1 LPIHPLPWWA
11 PRSACN
17 WSGHPCVHF
26 NHISRCS
33 KAHAQSQ
40 TRIGSGNREEW
51 TPPCNLAGWVRGYTT
66 DYFVWLDESSV
77 DDHTNQ
83 RTQGWAA
90 LGRACVRR
98 ATFIRGQRYSILP
111 ALTSDGIV
119 ALDIFEG
126 SVNKEKFIRFLKED
140 LVYTYCLFFYHF
152 WFSALGPATL
162 SLSWPTKCCCVGQLR
177 HSSWRRSLWAHCGQ
191 VRLVTCDVL
200 SEFILL
206 TMPAGAKLIYLPPYS
221 PDFNP
226 IEQTFHSIKAWLWR
240 HEAEAIR
247 PEVRPWLIH
256 QAVASVS
263 AESAEGW
270 ILNCGYSFE

>member
-1 LPIHPLPWWA
+1 VDFISSLLA
-11 PRSACN
+11 AN
-17 WSGHPCVHF
+17 PCLYLDELQDRLATDRDTHVS
-26 NHISRCS
+26 ISTVSR
-33 KAHAQSQ
+33 AV
-40 TRIGSGNREEW
+40 R
-51 TPPCNLAGWVRGYTT
+51 NLALRRKRVSAAAMERNELLRATWQAEYGDIPA

-77 DDHTNQ
+77 DDRTNQ
-83 RTQGWAA
+83 RTHGWAV

-140 LVYTYCLFFYHF
+140 L
-152 WFSALGPATL
+152 APQLGPFPGPRSVVVLDNCAIHHDDEVREL
-162 SLSWPTKCCCVGQLR
+162 IVGE
-177 HSSWRRSLWAHCGQ
+177 C
-191 VRLVTCDVL
+191 
-200 SEFILL
+200 
-206 TMPAGAKLIYLPPYS
+206 GAKLIYLPPYS

-226 IEQTFHSIKAWLWR
+226 IEQTFHSIKAWLRR
-240 HEAEAIR
+240 HEAEAVR